1 MQVTQMTQTSQRHA
15 DQFTDG
21 TKVFEVVTS
30 DKEIKVIVEA
40 WNSNHNSFVIYYNGI
55 KETASS
61 NYPKAIGLA
70 MLLLN

>member
-1 MQVTQMTQTSQRHA
+1 MQVTHMTQTSQRHA

-21 TKVFEVVTS
+21 TKVFEVTNNS
-30 DKEIKVIVEA
+30 HTIKVIVEA
-40 WNSNHNSFVIYYNGI
+40 WNSNHNSFVIYYNDI
-55 KETASS
+55 KKTASS